1 MAGGPCANLKSAG
14 EERDRVRERE
24 RETVGR
30 PRAAA
35 SKQASKIERER
46 ESGGHRVSRG
56 RYSLL
61 QDPFSPY
68 AGTGGP
74 PDGSFQNLATGIT
87 EQRFRGGNIKDQL

>member
-1 MAGGPCANLKSAG
+1 MS
-14 EERDRVRERE
+14 
-24 RETVGR
+24 
-30 PRAAA
+30 
-35 SKQASKIERER
+35 SW
-46 ESGGHRVSRG
+46 

-87 EQRFRGGNIKDQL
+87 EQRFRGGNIKEQL